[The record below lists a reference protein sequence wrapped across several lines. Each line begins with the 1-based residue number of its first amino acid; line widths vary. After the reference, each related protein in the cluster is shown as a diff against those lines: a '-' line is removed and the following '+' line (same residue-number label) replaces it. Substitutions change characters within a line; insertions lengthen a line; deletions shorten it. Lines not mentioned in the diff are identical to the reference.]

1 MSLVLGKCIL
11 FMQFMILTAV
21 CSEGQFCT
29 VVSGPSL
36 QPIDT
41 WTTEEGF
48 HPARKKTFYTGGI
61 IHLCKAANQHR
72 FYAHL
77 ETSAQPLWQALSL
90 KVLLYCLRQW
100 VPPTPQ
106 STRNHWA
113 DLLAALKHRL
123 LPSHGKGAWTS
134 PVLPWEETGLVQGE
148 SSGLLM
154 TFTQGIPRKEK
165 ICRILQNPKP

>member
-72 FYAHL
+72 FHAHL
-77 ETSAQPLWQALSL
+77 ETSAQPLWQALNL

-100 VPPTPQ
+100 VPLTPQ

-134 PVLPWEETGLVQGE
+134 PVLPWEETGLVQGD

-154 TFTQGIPRKEK
+154 TLTQGIPRKEK